1 MMSHHVSVYVHLQ
14 TGQTGGMFRKRLT
27 LHRQHIKNL
36 NYAIL
41 GVSKHIADC
50 ARNIK
55 PPFSASPILQLSP
68 RSTRQHRE
76 RTEERIITLLQPQ
89 LNKQ

>member
-55 PPFSASPILQLSP
+55 QAPFLSLSHFAIIAP
-68 RSTRQHRE
+68 LDKATSRANRGENNYVVATSTE
-76 RTEERIITLLQPQ
+76 
-89 LNKQ
+89 